1 MCCGRGRA
9 HSYDVLDKC
18 GRGSAGAYEF
28 VYVRKLRTM
37 DEHRVT
43 VSRGEVKVT
52 VADGNVYPFS
62 RRRGTL
68 SVRNVDVEVC
78 RLPIGAV
85 CGGRSSALTAVNVRP
100 TAVNVRP
107 SSSESPPGRDDL

>member
-1 MCCGRGRA
+1 M
-9 HSYDVLDKC
+9 LDEY

-62 RRRGTL
+62 RRGML
-68 SVRNVDVEVC
+68 SVCNVDVEVC

-85 CGGRSSALTAVNVRP
+85 CGGRSSALTAVN
-100 TAVNVRP
+100 ARP
-107 SSSESPPGRDDL
+107 SSSESPSGRDDL